1 MIALQANPKDASQS
15 YMNRFSGRPRTWLEW
30 RDKRGKLRLMCGAY
44 ILEDGSP
51 LSYYHIAE
59 VSGPLSAF
67 LALSFTLFPARC
79 H

>member
-1 MIALQANPKDASQS
+1 
-15 YMNRFSGRPRTWLEW
+15 
-30 RDKRGKLRLMCGAY
+30 MCGAY